1 MIQSISDIITN
12 SSSEVFVIN
21 TDNGEYVLNF
31 LIDIC
36 TTLGYDLSN
45 IMECELAEEDGFL
58 DYQNYGS
65 ISYDKTDILI
75 YSVFDNSIPSVI
87 MDIIYSLSSIP
98 ILKDYKIKINRLH
111 VG

>member
-45 IMECELAEEDGFL
+45 IMECELAEQDGCL

-65 ISYDKTDILI
+65 ISYDKNDILI
-75 YSVFDNSIPSVI
+75 YSVFDNSIPLVI
-87 MDIIYSLSSIP
+87 MDVIYSLSSIP
-98 ILKDYKIKINRLH
+98 KLKNNKIKINRLH
-111 VG
+111 LG